1 MILLLRLI
9 GKMVKW
15 AVIVVAYMI
24 AGLVKLL
31 AITVVLVVFGSR
43 AAIRH
48 FRAASEDEE
57 EPDPFRGFY
66 DLERR
71 ASTPSLDSFDVTVQR
86 ERDHRVARR
95 WKEPVE

>member
-9 GKMVKW
+9 VKIVKW

-24 AGLVKLL
+24 MGLVKLL
-31 AITVVLVVFGSR
+31 TIAILLVFFGAR

-48 FRAASEDEE
+48 ARMDTDEE
-57 EPDPFRGFY
+57 EPDLYRGFY

-71 ASTPSLDSFDVTVQR
+71 ASLPSGDSFDATVQR
-86 ERDHRVARR
+86 ERDHRVARSR
-95 WKEPVE
+95 KARVE